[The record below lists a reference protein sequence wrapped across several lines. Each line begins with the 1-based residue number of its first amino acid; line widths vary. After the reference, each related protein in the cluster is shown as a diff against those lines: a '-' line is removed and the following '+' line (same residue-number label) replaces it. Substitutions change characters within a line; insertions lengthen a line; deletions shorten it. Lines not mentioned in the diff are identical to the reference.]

1 MRPFIAFISFELP
14 VFMKYII
21 IFLFCFPLVTLAQDV
36 PAAVPECKIKKE
48 LNKFTQEPKL
58 TTGFITYNMG
68 INKVLLSVDAD
79 SKEIDFFFA
88 LSPGKDGKCFD
99 DQSTAVITLEGEKAK
114 ITYRNTG
121 SMNCEGLFHFT
132 FRNVVNTPTQLKKL
146 STKRI
151 TSIKFTGS
159 DKKSYDINF
168 TGFEQQEIMDMVTC
182 MILQSKT
189 LIK

>member
-1 MRPFIAFISFELP
+1 
-14 VFMKYII
+14 MKYILTL
-21 IFLFCFPLVTLAQDV
+21 FLSIPFISVAQDQ
-36 PAAVPECKIKKE
+36 PAAVPECKIRKE
-48 LNKFTQEPKL
+48 LDKFSQEPKL
-58 TTGFITYNMG
+58 TTGFVSYSTG
-68 INKVLLSVDAD
+68 INKVLLSVDAN

-88 LSPGKDGKCFD
+88 LSPGNDGKCFD
-99 DQSTAVITLEGEKAK
+99 DQSTAVLTLEGERAK

-159 DKKSYDINF
+159 DKKSYDLNF

-182 MILQSKT
+182 MILQSKS
-189 LIK
+189 LLKQ